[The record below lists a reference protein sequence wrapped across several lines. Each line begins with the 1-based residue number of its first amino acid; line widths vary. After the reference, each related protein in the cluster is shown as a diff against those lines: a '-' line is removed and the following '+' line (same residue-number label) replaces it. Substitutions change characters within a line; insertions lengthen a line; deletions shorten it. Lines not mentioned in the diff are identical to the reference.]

1 MDHKA
6 TLSKINPSRRNKHPP
21 EMATIHM
28 DNRVIAGASA
38 PRLRTRIIGVND
50 AYRAASAIVCIQLLD
65 YTADTFRT
73 IRTVDKS
80 AR

>member
-1 MDHKA
+1 
-6 TLSKINPSRRNKHPP
+6 
-21 EMATIHM
+21 MATIHM
-28 DNRVIAGASA
+28 DDRVIAGALA
-38 PRLRTRIIGVND
+38 RLRTRIIGVND
-50 AYRAASAIVCIQLLD
+50 AYHAASAIVCIQLLD